1 MSANGQI
8 YSASLSIEADVTV
21 MEEDAL
27 GIATHSANGLT
38 YDQLNMQVSGN
49 PVLPV
54 GTVITISIPSIYM
67 PLNTKPV
74 GAFVL
79 YTAADITDTPN
90 AKIETS
96 ADGSGSILATSYFMM
111 V

>member
-1 MSANGQI
+1 M
-8 YSASLSIEADVTV
+8 L
-21 MEEDAL
+21 
-27 GIATHSANGLT
+27 
-38 YDQLNMQVSGN
+38 VSGN
-49 PVLPV
+49 PVLSA

-67 PLNTKPV
+67 PLSTQPL

-96 ADGSGSILATSYFMM
+96 ADGSGNVSGTSYFMM
-111 V
+111 F